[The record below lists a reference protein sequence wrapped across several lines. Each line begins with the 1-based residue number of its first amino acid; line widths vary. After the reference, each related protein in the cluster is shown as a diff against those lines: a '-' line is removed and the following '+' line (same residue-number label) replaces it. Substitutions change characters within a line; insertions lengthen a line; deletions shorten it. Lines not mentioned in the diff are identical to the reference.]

1 MPLRQ
6 TEAANYQV
14 ISLHKNNMTSTND
27 ATVLIS
33 LNEIV
38 NIIIDAYSLGYT
50 RGKKQ
55 MKKLVR
61 ILCLIMTAVL
71 VLCSCSS
78 SPKPEELPQIDE
90 NFEQGINCWY
100 GINGADF
107 DMEKARE
114 YFRLSLES
122 GNDKAL

>member
-1 MPLRQ
+1 
-6 TEAANYQV
+6 
-14 ISLHKNNMTSTND
+14 
-27 ATVLIS
+27 
-33 LNEIV
+33 
-38 NIIIDAYSLGYT
+38 
-50 RGKKQ
+50 